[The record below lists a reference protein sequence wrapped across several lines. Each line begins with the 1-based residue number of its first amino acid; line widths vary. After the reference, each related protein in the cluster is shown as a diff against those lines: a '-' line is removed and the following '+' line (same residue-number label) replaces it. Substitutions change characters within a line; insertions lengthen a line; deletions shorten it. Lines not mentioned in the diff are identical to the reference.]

1 MMSDERMANPKGR
14 VAGVVMLVIGSALLL
29 VVFFLAARTFA
40 GLSAPAHG
48 SSASGLESASAL
60 LARIGA
66 RTAMLLVMAYAS
78 SLVASKGIELF
89 AASSG
94 RPPS

>member
-1 MMSDERMANPKGR
+1 MSEERVVNPKGR
-14 VAGVVMLVIGSALLL
+14 ALGIVMLVVGAALLL
-29 VVFFLAARTFA
+29 LVFILAARTFA
-40 GLSAPAHG
+40 GLSGPAHG
-48 SSASGLESASAL
+48 SGAGLESASAL
-60 LARIGA
+60 LAGIAA

-78 SLVASKGIELF
+78 SLVASKGIELY

>member
-1 MMSDERMANPKGR
+1 MSEERVVNPKGR
-14 VAGVVMLVIGSALLL
+14 ALGIVMLVIGTALLIL
-29 VVFFLAARTFA
+29 VFVLAALTFA
-40 GLSAPAHG
+40 GLSGPAH
-48 SSASGLESASAL
+48 SSAGAGLESASGL
-60 LARIGA
+60 LAGIAA

-78 SLVASKGIELF
+78 SLVASKGIELY

>member
-1 MMSDERMANPKGR
+1 MSEERVANPKGR
-14 VAGVVMLVIGSALLL
+14 VLGIVMLVVGALLL
-29 VVFFLAARTFA
+29 LLVFLLAARTFA
-40 GLSAPAHG
+40 DLSGPAHG
-48 SSASGLESASAL
+48 GTGTGLESASVL
-60 LARIGA
+60 LAGIGA

-78 SLVASKGIELF
+78 SLVASKGIELY